1 MDRMK
6 KLVEKL
12 NNYNYNYYV
21 LDKPIISDKEWDKL
35 YDELLLLEKESG
47 IILEDSP
54 SKKVGG
60 EVLKGF
66 NKVEHKEKLYSLE
79 KVNNFEDLK
88 DWLLDIKK
96 KVNNAEFN
104 VIIIDNE
111 RIHEM
116 NREYRGVDRETDVI
130 TFALEDHTD
139 IEFED
144 LRLLGDVYISI
155 EKARSQ
161 AIEYGHSL
169 KRELS
174 FLTIHGLLHLL
185 GYDHMDEDS
194 EKEMFK
200 LQDAIL
206 DSYGI
211 KRD

>member
-1 MDRMK
+1 M
-6 KLVEKL
+6 
-12 NNYNYNYYV
+12 
-21 LDKPIISDKEWDKL
+21 
-35 YDELLLLEKESG
+35 
-47 IILEDSP
+47 
-54 SKKVGG
+54 
-60 EVLKGF
+60 
-66 NKVEHKEKLYSLE
+66 
-79 KVNNFEDLK
+79 NNFEIYNETEEKIEELSGLK
-88 DWLLDIKK
+88 DLLNYALNYL

-200 LQDAIL
+200 LQDDIL